1 VPKNGTPQETILDRN
16 LFTFRFRACQRLTN
30 QLLFTFISVFFS
42 INVVSF
48 KGGKGMAKVNIQ
60 PLFDNVLVKPLEA
73 EQKLP
78 SGIVLPDSAKEKP
91 QTGQIM
97 AVGAGTTDEKGNQ
110 VKMVVKVGD
119 KVMYK
124 KWGGNEVKVN
134 GEEWMIVEQKDILA
148 IVE

>member
-1 VPKNGTPQETILDRN
+1 
-16 LFTFRFRACQRLTN
+16 
-30 QLLFTFISVFFS
+30 
-42 INVVSF
+42 
-48 KGGKGMAKVNIQ
+48 MAKLNIH
-60 PLFDNVLVKPLEA
+60 PLFDNVLIKPLQQE
-73 EQKLP
+73 ETLP

-91 QTGQIM
+91 QIGQVM
-97 AVGAGTTDEKGNQ
+97 AVGPGGNDDKGNPI
-110 VKMVVKVGD
+110 KMVVKVRQ